1 VAAMNL
7 DQGISRTQ
15 LSHSKTAGFSR
26 NNYTQQDEELEP
38 AQLSRLQ
45 TLTTP
50 FKMKDEL
57 RE

>member
-1 VAAMNL
+1 MNL